1 MSVDDDRGP
10 LGTGSPDILGATPC
24 ADGVNFSLF
33 SYYGR
38 EVDLLLFDRPDE
50 VQPATVISLDANTH
64 RTGSYWHVFVPG
76 VKPGQLYG
84 YRVTG
89 PYQPEEGLRFDPSKL
104 LLDPYTRAVVD
115 DAYDREAASQYG
127 LQNFASAMKSVVVD
141 VDSYDWEG
149 DVPLRRAFNDAAIYE
164 MHVRGF
170 SKHRSSGLPE
180 ELRGTY
186 AGLIEKIPYLK
197 QLGVEIVELLPVFQ
211 FDPQSAPGGR
221 PNYWGY
227 EPVAFFAP
235 HREYSSQRDWLG
247 PVNEFRDMVK
257 ALHRA
262 GIEVILDVVFNHTAE
277 DGDDGPTISL
287 RGIDNRVYYM
297 LNPDNR
303 AEYINDSGVGNTLN
317 ANHTIVRRMIM
328 DSLRYWV
335 QQMHVDGFRFDLAS
349 VLSRGQDRQPMKYPP
364 ILWDIDSDP
373 VLAGTKIIAEAW
385 DAAGL
390 YQVGS
395 FIGDRWAVW
404 NGRYRD
410 TVRRFVK
417 SDTGTVSGLAD
428 AISGSSE
435 SSDNWIGTRCAAST
449 SLPPT
454 MASP

>member
-1 MSVDDDRGP
+1 M
-10 LGTGSPDILGATPC
+10 
-24 ADGVNFSLF
+24 
-33 SYYGR
+33 
-38 EVDLLLFDRPDE
+38 LFDRPDE
-50 VQPATVISLDANTH
+50 GQPATVISLDANTH

-104 LLDPYTRAVVD
+104 LLDPYARAVVD

-235 HREYSSQRDWLG
+235 HQ
-247 PVNEFRDMVK
+247 
-257 ALHRA
+257 
-262 GIEVILDVVFNHTAE
+262 
-277 DGDDGPTISL
+277 
-287 RGIDNRVYYM
+287 
-297 LNPDNR
+297 
-303 AEYINDSGVGNTLN
+303 GVQF
-317 ANHTIVRRMIM
+317 AAR
-328 DSLRYWV
+328 
-335 QQMHVDGFRFDLAS
+335 
-349 VLSRGQDRQPMKYPP
+349 
-364 ILWDIDSDP
+364 
-373 VLAGTKIIAEAW
+373 LAGT
-385 DAAGL
+385 
-390 YQVGS
+390 
-395 FIGDRWAVW
+395 
-404 NGRYRD
+404 
-410 TVRRFVK
+410 
-417 SDTGTVSGLAD
+417 SG
-428 AISGSSE
+428 
-435 SSDNWIGTRCAAST
+435 
-449 SLPPT
+449 
-454 MASP
+454 